1 MFQIYEKWV
10 GADALRA
17 SAVFGAMRA
26 ASGNACAGPGFH
38 TGRAPGCSTRTIT
51 VGSC

>member
-26 ASGNACAGPGFH
+26 ALRARVTEAG
-38 TGRAPGCSTRTIT
+38 
-51 VGSC
+51 